1 MFSNLYEIFLFL
13 ISLSVIL
20 LAVIWNYKIFL
31 KIYAFQVLLILS
43 IFYYMYWNLFKDD
56 IFLLISFIFAIGI
69 RLILIPGVLY
79 KFINSSK
86 VPIVE
91 REFKFWIFV
100 NLIIYLA
107 SLVLLYNISIKIYW
121 EIQPIFIWATFMV
134 ISWFLNFANH
144 KKLIWDILSFLEIE
158 NWVFLLSLLAL
169 DKISIYLELWIIID
183 ILMSITILII
193 MTLKIKNI
201 YWSID
206 IDKISSL
213 KD

>member
-1 MFSNLYEIFLFL
+1 MFSTNYEIFLFL
-13 ISLSVIL
+13 IVLSVITL
-20 LAVIWNYKIFL
+20 GIIWNYKVFL
-31 KIYAFQVLLILS
+31 KIYTFQVWLILAV
-43 IFYYMYWNLFKDD
+43 FYYMYSGHFSSD
-56 IFLLISFIFAIGI
+56 IFLLISFIFAIII
-69 RLILIPGVLY
+69 RLILIPWTLY
-79 KFINSSK
+79 NFIRSSK

-91 REFKFWIFV
+91 REFKFWIFI
-100 NLIIYLA
+100 NLSIYLI
-107 SLVLLYNISIKIYW
+107 SLLVIYNLSQKIYS
-121 EIQPIFIWATFMV
+121 EVNPIFIWASFMIV
-134 ISWFLNFANH
+134 SWFLNFINH

-169 DKISIYLELWIIID
+169 EKISIYLELWIIAD
-183 ILMSITILII
+183 ITMSLAILVI

>member
-1 MFSNLYEIFLFL
+1 MFSNSSEIFLFL

-20 LAVIWNYKIFL
+20 LAVIWNYKVFL

-43 IFYYMYWNLFKDD
+43 VFYYMYWNLFSED
-56 IFLLISFIFAIGI
+56 IFLLISFIFAITV

-79 KFINSSK
+79 KFINNSK

-100 NLIIYLA
+100 NLIIYIA
-107 SLVLLYNISIKIYW
+107 SLILLYNISIKIYW
-121 EIQPIFIWATFMV
+121 RIEPIFIWASFMI
-134 ISWFLNFANH
+134 ISWFFNFANH

-169 DKISIYLELWIIID
+169 DKISIYLELWIVVD
-183 ILMSITILII
+183 IVMSLAILII

-201 YWSID
+201 YWSIN